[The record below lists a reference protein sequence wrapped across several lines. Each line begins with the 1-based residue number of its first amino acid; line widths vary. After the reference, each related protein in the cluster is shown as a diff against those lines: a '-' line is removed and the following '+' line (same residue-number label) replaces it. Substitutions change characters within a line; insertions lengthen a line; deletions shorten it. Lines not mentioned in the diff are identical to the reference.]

1 MLRKTESRLP
11 SFEIIEIDI
20 RMSLVRFF
28 TTTPRRRASSGRRGS
43 AILTR
48 FVKLM
53 TARSGSVPGSK
64 VTVIVSS
71 PFEEELDE
79 K

>member
-1 MLRKTESRLP
+1 MIEIESRM
-11 SFEIIEIDI
+11 SF
-20 RMSLVRFF
+20 VRFL

-48 FVKLM
+48 LVRLM

-64 VTVIVSS
+64 VTVIVRR